1 MLKSNQ
7 GLRIRLISRKPS
19 WALTKSEE
27 KMRVTVFGCG
37 YVGLVTGACLSEL
50 GHDVECIDI
59 DADKVATLQSGIV
72 PFYEPGIDTLL
83 QNKNLSFSTTA
94 TAPDL
99 CIIAVGTPLAENGSA
114 DLSQVFG
121 VADLI
126 AAMEKPPKAVVMK
139 STVPPGTSAK
149 IAAQTGLETISNPEF
164 LRQGSAVQDF
174 MQPDRLVIGASSPRG
189 FALMEQLYAPLNLPA
204 ERIVNTSTTSAELT
218 KYAANVF
225 LTTKLAFVNELALY
239 CETVGADIDEV
250 TKGIGLD
257 TRIGNQFLQAGP
269 GIGGSCFPKD
279 IRALAFQSKAL
290 DHQLEIVQ
298 AVIAS
303 NDTHQNAML
312 QKIVDM
318 CGGMVTGKRIAIF
331 GVTFK
336 ANTDDL
342 RNSVSTVFI
351 PALQDLGAKITAT
364 DPMGAENGKTV
375 FTGVDW
381 VENPYEAAKNADV
394 VVILTEWDLFKAL
407 DLARLAQ
414 AMHVP
419 RLVDLRNI
427 FDVQKAVQAGFDYD
441 SIGRA
446 GSIKG

>member
-1 MLKSNQ
+1 
-7 GLRIRLISRKPS
+7 
-19 WALTKSEE
+19 
-27 KMRVTVFGCG
+27 MRVTVFGCG

-50 GHDVECIDI
+50 GHMVECIDI
-59 DADKVATLQSGIV
+59 DAGKVATLQSGIV
-72 PFYEPGIDTLL
+72 PFFEPEIEKMLR
-83 QNKNLSFSTTA
+83 NKTLSFATTA

-114 DLSQVFG
+114 DLSQVFA

-126 AAMEKPPKAVVMK
+126 KAMDKPPKAVVMK
-139 STVPPGTSAK
+139 STVPPGTTK
-149 IAAQTGLETISNPEF
+149 EIAARTGLETISNPEF

-174 MQPDRLVIGASSPRG
+174 MQPDRLVIGANSERG

-204 ERIVNTSTTSAELT
+204 ERIVKTGTNSAELT

-279 IRALAFQSKAL
+279 IRALAFQSNAL
-290 DHQLEIVQ
+290 EHHLTIVQ

-312 QKIVDM
+312 QKIVEM
-318 CGGMVTGKRIAIF
+318 CGGSVLGKTIAIF

-342 RNSVSTVFI
+342 RNSVSTVII
-351 PALQDLGAKITAT
+351 PALQEMGAKISAV

-375 FTGVDW
+375 FTGVNW
-381 VENPYEAAKNADV
+381 VENPYKAAEPADV
-394 VVILTEWDLFKAL
+394 LVVLTEWELFKTL

-414 AMHVP
+414 AMKIP
-419 RLVDLRNI
+419 KLVDLRNI
-427 FDVQKAVQAGFDYD
+427 YSPEQAVLAGFEYD
-441 SIGRA
+441 SIGRGGLA
-446 GSIKG
+446 KG

>member
-1 MLKSNQ
+1 
-7 GLRIRLISRKPS
+7 
-19 WALTKSEE
+19 
-27 KMRVTVFGCG
+27 MRVTVFGCG

-59 DADKVATLQSGIV
+59 DAEKVATLQSGIV
-72 PFYEPGIDTLL
+72 PFFEPGIDRLL

-99 CIIAVGTPLAENGSA
+99 CIIAVGTPLAADGSA
-114 DLSQVFG
+114 DLSQVFV

-126 AAMEKPPKAVVMK
+126 AAMKNPPKAVVLK
-139 STVPPGTSAK
+139 STVPPGTTAK
-149 IAAQTGLETISNPEF
+149 IAAQTGLEAISNPEF

-174 MQPDRLVIGASSPRG
+174 MQPDRLVIGTSSPRG

-239 CETVGADIDEV
+239 CETVGANIDEV

-257 TRIGNQFLQAGP
+257 TRIGSQFLQAGP

-290 DHQLEIVQ
+290 NHNLEIVQ

-318 CGGMVTGKRIAIF
+318 CDGSVSGKTVAIF

-336 ANTDDL
+336 AKTDDL
-342 RNSVSTVFI
+342 RNSVSTVII
-351 PALQDLGAKITAT
+351 PALQEMGAKITAT
-364 DPMGAENGKTV
+364 DPMGAENGATV

-381 VENPYEAAKNADV
+381 VEDSYLAAEKSDV
-394 VVILTEWDLFKAL
+394 VVVLTEWELFKNL
-407 DLARLAQ
+407 DLARLAGG
-414 AMHVP
+414 MTVP

-427 FDVQKAVQAGFDYD
+427 YDVGLAKSAGFNYT
-441 SIGRA
+441 SIGR
-446 GSIKG
+446 